1 MNSPY
6 EGTNWKSLC
15 RRMADTQ
22 MINRGIDA
30 QRVLEAIYAVPRHR
44 FVPGNL
50 QAESY
55 DDTPLPIGSGQTISQ
70 PYIVALMT
78 SLLTLRS
85 EDSVLEIGTGSGYQ
99 ATVLSHLV
107 RRVFTIE
114 RIPSLAQSAAARLRE
129 LGVGNVEVLEGDGGA
144 GLPQHAPFNAI
155 LVTAAAPQVP
165 DPLIAQLA
173 DCGRIVAPIG
183 SRHHQRLHLWI
194 KKGGRCKLEKLT
206 PVRFVPLTGA
216 WGRDN

>member
-1 MNSPY
+1 MNNQY
-6 EGTNWKSLC
+6 EGTNWKLLC
-15 RRMADTQ
+15 RRMVEVQ
-22 MINRGIDA
+22 LINRGVDA
-30 QRVLEAIYAVPRHR
+30 QRVLEAISAVPRHR
-44 FVPGNL
+44 FVPANL

-78 SLLTLRS
+78 SQLELKAD
-85 EDSVLEIGTGSGYQ
+85 DSVLEIGTGSGYQ
-99 ATVLSHLV
+99 AAVLSHLV
-107 RRVFTIE
+107 RRVFTVE
-114 RIPSLAQSAAARLRE
+114 RIPSLAQTAAARLRE
-129 LGVGNVEVLEGDGGA
+129 LGMGNVKVLVGDGGA

-165 DPLIAQLA
+165 GPLIAQLA
-173 DCGRIVAPIG
+173 DCGRVVAPIG
-183 SRHHQRLHLWI
+183 SRHHQRLHIWV

-216 WGRDN
+216 WGCSD